1 MELATAA
8 AQNWGLN
15 KNKNKNKNKKK
26 GYIPNMN

>member
-15 KNKNKNKNKKK
+15 KNKNKNKNK

>member
-15 KNKNKNKNKKK
+15 KNKNKNKKK